1 MPDSSATGRP
11 ETSER
16 ELADALA
23 RSGGTLDGLLRHA
36 AAVAP
41 HRSAIQTGSRALT
54 FGELDAAADGF
65 AAKLAT
71 LLPAGSTPPGP
82 GAGVLPGAVVGVA
95 AALHP
100 SFAVAYYGT
109 VRAGHVCAVINPLQG
124 EEELAYALE
133 SAGVQVLVA
142 VADMADR
149 LQRIRLDLPRLAH
162 VFYLDRPGEHC
173 VATGGRPGATARF
186 ETVPA
191 DPDAVAVVQFTSGTT
206 GRPKAV
212 ALTHRNLV
220 HNAAQVAGVHGL
232 GPDAVTLN
240 HLPTY
245 HPMHLNSAVFAG
257 ATQVLC
263 ADADPTQAVAT
274 AARTG
279 ATHFYSLPVRLARMA
294 ADPRLPTWR
303 MPGVR
308 AVLSGGSAL
317 APAAAARLCAG
328 LGVPVIQGYG
338 LAETSPLTHCDRID
352 RPSAGSVGRPVVGT
366 ECRVVDLDTRQPQPA
381 GVPGEVQV
389 RGPQLMAGYLTPDG
403 LQRPFDDEGW
413 FDTGDVGRLDDEGT
427 LFLVDRLKDVF
438 KCDNWLVSPVEL
450 ERVISRHP
458 AVTDCMVV
466 DMPHEYRGAVAYA
479 LVVTDD
485 EDADPDQ
492 IIAYVNA
499 GLPEYQHLHGIEL
512 VREIPRS
519 PNGKARRRD
528 VRNHVHERQSAAR
541 SDRSNDM
548 VTFINKLTVN
558 GDIARFEQVLDEISA
573 YMSAQPGFIGRQLY
587 RSRRQPEVFI
597 ETAQWADAESHGKAV
612 QAPGFREQ
620 VMKLAGLAVPE
631 HDLFD
636 AVGDH
641 APLATR

>member
-1 MPDSSATGRP
+1 MPKAATG
-11 ETSER
+11 SLAAQER
-16 ELADALA
+16 ELEGVLA
-23 RSGGTLDGLLRHA
+23 RAGGTLDGLLRRA
-36 AAVAP
+36 AAIAP

-54 FGELDAAADGF
+54 FGELDAAADAF
-65 AAKLAT
+65 AAKLSA
-71 LLPAGSTPPGP
+71 LLPSGGGADGRPG
-82 GAGVLPGAVVGVA
+82 LPGAVVGVA

-100 SFAVAYYGT
+100 SFAIAYYGT

-124 EEELAYALE
+124 AEELAYALE
-133 SAGVQVLVA
+133 LAGVRVLIG

-149 LQRIRLDLPRLAH
+149 LQQIRLDLPGLAH
-162 VFYLDRPGEHC
+162 VYYLDRPGEHC
-173 VATGGRPGATARF
+173 VPAGGRAGQAARF
-186 ETVPA
+186 PSVPS
-191 DPDAVAVVQFTSGTT
+191 DPDDVAVLQFTSGTT

-212 ALTHRNLV
+212 LLTHRNLV
-220 HNAAQVAGVHGL
+220 YNAAQVAGVHGL
-232 GPDAVTLN
+232 GPDSVTLN

-245 HPMHLNSAVFAG
+245 HPMHLNSAVHAA

-263 ADADPTQAVAT
+263 PDADPAQAVTT
-274 AARTG
+274 AARSG

-294 ADPRLPTWR
+294 ADPRLPTWH

-328 LGVPVIQGYG
+328 LGVPVVQGYG
-338 LAETSPLTHCDRID
+338 LAETAPLTHCDRID
-352 RPSAGSVGRPVVGT
+352 RPSAGSVGPPVTAT
-366 ECRVVDLDTRQPQPA
+366 ECRVVDLDTRQPLPA
-381 GVPGEVQV
+381 GTPGEVQV
-389 RGPQLMAGYLTPDG
+389 RGPQLMAGYLTADG
-403 LQRPFDDEGW
+403 IGRPFDAEGW
-413 FDTGDVGRLDDEGT
+413 FDTGDVGRLDGEGT

-450 ERVISRHP
+450 ERVIMRHP

-485 EDADPDQ
+485 EDVAAEQ
-492 IIAYVNA
+492 ITEFVNA

-528 VRNHVHERQSAAR
+528 VRTHVHERHRAASER
-541 SDRSNDM
+541 SDHM

-558 GDIARFEQVLDEISA
+558 GDVARFEQVLDEISA
-573 YMSAQPGFIGRQLY
+573 YMQAQPGYLGRQLY

-597 ETAQWADAESHGKAV
+597 ETAQWADASAHARAV
-612 QAPGFREQ
+612 QTPGFREQ

-636 AVGDH
+636 AVGEH
-641 APLATR
+641 APAATAR

>member
-1 MPDSSATGRP
+1 MPSSTDADTVAA
-11 ETSER
+11 ER
-16 ELADALA
+16 ALADALA
-23 RSGGTLDGLLRHA
+23 RSGGTLDGLLRR
-36 AAVAP
+36 AAVSAP
-41 HRSAIQTGSRALT
+41 HRIAVQTGSRAMT
-54 FGELDAAADGF
+54 FAELDAAADAF
-65 AAKLAT
+65 AAKLTA
-71 LLPAGSTPPGP
+71 LLPRDAGLARPG
-82 GAGVLPGAVVGVA
+82 LPGAVVGVA
-95 AALHP
+95 GALHP
-100 SFAVAYYGT
+100 AFAVAYYGT

-133 SAGVQVLVA
+133 SAGVQVLVG
-142 VADMADR
+142 VAEMADK
-149 LQRIRLDLPRLAH
+149 LQRVRLDLPRLAH

-173 VATGGRPGATARF
+173 VPAAGAPAGRSARF
-186 ETVPA
+186 ESPVD
-191 DPDAVAVVQFTSGTT
+191 DPDQVAVLQFTSGTT

-212 ALTHRNLV
+212 LLTHRNLV
-220 HNAAQVAGVHGL
+220 YNAAQVAAAHGL
-232 GPDAVTLN
+232 GPDTVTLN

-245 HPMHLNSAVFAG
+245 HPMHLNSAVSA
-257 ATQVLC
+257 ASTQVLC

-303 MPGVR
+303 MPAVR
-308 AVLSGGSAL
+308 AILSGGSAL

-328 LGVPVIQGYG
+328 LGIPVIQGYG
-338 LAETSPLTHCDRID
+338 LAETSPLTHCDRIAG
-352 RPSAGSVGRPVVGT
+352 PSAGSVGRPVLGT
-366 ECRVVDLDTRQPQPA
+366 ECRVVDLDTRQPLPT
-381 GVPGEVQV
+381 GTPGEVQL

-403 LQRPFDDEGW
+403 VQRPYDAEGW
-413 FDTGDVGRLDDEGT
+413 FDTGDVGRLDEDGT

-450 ERVISRHP
+450 ERVIMRHP

-466 DMPHEYRGAVAYA
+466 DMPHSYRGAVAYA

-485 EDADPDQ
+485 EQVGADE
-492 IIAYVNA
+492 IVAFVNG

-528 VRNHVHERQSAAR
+528 VRTRVHERHGAAQTRR
-541 SDRSNDM
+541 SDHM
-548 VTFINKLTVN
+548 VTFINKITVN
-558 GDIARFEQVLDEISA
+558 GDVARFEQALDEISA
-573 YMSAQPGFIGRQLY
+573 YMSAQPGFIGRQFY

-597 ETAQWADAESHGKAV
+597 ETVQWADAAAHAKAV
-612 QAPGFREQ
+612 QTPGFREQ

-631 HDLFD
+631 HDLYD
-636 AVGDH
+636 AVDEH
-641 APLATR
+641 APLAAR